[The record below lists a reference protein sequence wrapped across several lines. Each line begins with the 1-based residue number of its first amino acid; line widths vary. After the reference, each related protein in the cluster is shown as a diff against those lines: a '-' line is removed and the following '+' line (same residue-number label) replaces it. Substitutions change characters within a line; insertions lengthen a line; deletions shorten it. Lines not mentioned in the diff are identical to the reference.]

1 MQQQQWVRR
10 RRRRRRRMQPSKNA
24 MQNLNEK
31 MKKIHKTMQQKHC
44 NRSYNN
50 PTQNNAIRR
59 NPTKTKTILKKQH
72 RTLKLYLWQWEYGP
86 VLHCLVGVARG
97 FGFCFSGFL
106 DFGCKSFFGGFG
118 KEEEYKKKQQLSF
131 SISAKSPIFSTCK
144 SINLF
149 YLCKH
154 PTLEMQGKTK
164 KH

>member
-10 RRRRRRRMQPSKNA
+10 RRRRGMQPSKNA

-72 RTLKLYLWQWEYGP
+72 RTLKLYLWQWEYGS

-97 FGFCFSGFL
+97 FGFCFQGFWIL
-106 DFGCKSFFGGFG
+106 GVRVFFGGFW
-118 KEEEYKKKQQLSF
+118 KRRRIQKKQQLSF
-131 SISAKSPIFSTCK
+131 SISAKTPIFSTCK